1 MFYDLKFLNQQS
13 LTYAATERELLPPSL
28 PSTYVCM
35 YEYVRDAGPECDKQQ
50 ASLLLSQ
57 KILIGLLLL
66 YCRIKRI
73 KRTAGQI
80 MAASADQKG
89 KR

>member
-13 LTYAATERELLPPSL
+13 LTYAATERELLPPSHQH
-28 PSTYVCM
+28 M
-35 YEYVRDAGPECDKQQ
+35 YLYKYVRDADPECDKQQ

-66 YCRIKRI
+66 LY
-73 KRTAGQI
+73 
-80 MAASADQKG
+80 
-89 KR
+89 